1 MLRKENSKCL
11 EPRKMPAFRNKIPGI
26 PIDDK
31 LKLAWVKTS
40 SEVAFVFLQ
49 GRRNPCTNGPINLSK

>member
-40 SEVAFVFLQ
+40 SEVAFLFLQ
-49 GRRNPCTNGPINLSK
+49 GRRNPCTN

>member
-1 MLRKENSKCL
+1 
-11 EPRKMPAFRNKIPGI
+11 MPAFRNKIPGI

-40 SEVAFVFLQ
+40 SEVAY
-49 GRRNPCTNGPINLSK
+49 TY